1 MISSSFVRSS
11 VARTLAA
18 ATVFAVFSTTAH
30 GQLLPPDLSRYPAAL
45 RASTADMPSAAVRP
59 PVNPPLS
66 RELRGDI
73 FMARKRFRE
82 AIDMYRECKPSAVV
96 ENKMGIAFQQ
106 LQQTAL
112 AKRDYQA
119 AIKMDPKYPQA
130 TNNLG
135 TIYYSEHNYRKAI
148 KTYKK
153 ALKLDP
159 QSASMWV
166 NLGSAYFS
174 KRDFKRASDAYDEA
188 MRLDPDVFEHR
199 SGYGTLLEER
209 NIDER
214 AKFHL
219 YLAKAYARRG
229 DKDKAIL
236 CLRKAFEEGLKDRKK
251 VPDMPEFASL
261 KTDAAFKE
269 LLIQNPKPL

>member
-1 MISSSFVRSS
+1 MISSSFVRALL
-11 VARTLAA
+11 ART
-18 ATVFAVFSTTAH
+18 FAVIVGFSAFSTPGS
-30 GQLLPPDLSRYPAAL
+30 GQVAGGLSQNTPAL
-45 RASTADMPSAAVRP
+45 RASTGDMHPASRP
-59 PVNPPLS
+59 VVNPPLS

-82 AIDMYRECKPSAVV
+82 ALDMYRDCQPSAVV
-96 ENKMGIAFQQ
+96 ANKMGIAFQQ
-106 LQQTAL
+106 LQLLPQ

-135 TIYYSEHNYRKAI
+135 TVYYGERSYRKAI

-159 QSASMWV
+159 QSASIWV

-174 KRDFKRASDAYDEA
+174 KRDFKRASDSYDTA

-199 SGYGTLLEER
+199 SSYGTLLEER
-209 NIDER
+209 NMDER

-229 DKDKAIL
+229 DNEKAIQ
-236 CLRKAFEEGLKDRKK
+236 CLRKAFEEGLKERKK

-261 KTDAAFKE
+261 KSDAAFKD
-269 LLIQNPKPL
+269 LIVQNPKPL